1 MSRDNKKLLTVL
13 LVAAVLVQLAF
24 PIGGIIYKKAYDRSF
39 EKHGEIYKIKL
50 YSLSY
55 QSLGDSGALIYN
67 IPGGT
72 DEIFGKRYMSL
83 TTGSDGFAE
92 YEFSS
97 KRPSGDN
104 YIEGEKRHLYFQLPY
119 EASEIEVSLF
129 EKLIIVNFTDIE
141 GQFSIDGGGYIDVGA
156 KEIYLEAKVYKGR
169 FMPIAC
175 YVDGVNAEEILSF
188 YNDNFDRLYKDYI
201 GG

>member
-13 LVAAVLVQLAF
+13 LVAAVLIQLAF

-50 YSLSY
+50 SSLSY

-129 EKLIIVNFTDIE
+129 EKLIMVNFTDIE

-156 KEIYLEAKVYKGR
+156 KEIYLEVKVYKGR